1 MPHTYRFQIGALVGF
16 GIMAIVSIPERVW
29 GGLEPIPSNNY
40 SEYADVS
47 IPERV
52 WGGLEPSMAAAIA
65 CCRLVSIPER
75 VWGGLER
82 AIEAVNRLEDL
93 FQSLRGF
100 GVGWSYPQ

>member
-1 MPHTYRFQIGALVGF
+1 MPYTYRFQIGALVGF

-52 WGGLEPSMAAAIA
+52 WGGLERRYRPSIVGVPP
-65 CCRLVSIPER
+65 VSIPER

-82 AIEAVNRLEDL
+82 EFLSVVNA
-93 FQSLRGF
+93 
-100 GVGWSYPQ
+100 P